1 MSQRRLT
8 GKTLSMAADHLLI
21 YRSFSIDELEIE
33 IQTLKQKYRSEFTSN
48 SGGGVSASRD
58 IQFVAEKLEAAVKAL
73 NEKRRKGI
81 NKTLAYFGST
91 R

>member
-1 MSQRRLT
+1 LT
-8 GKTLSMAADHLLI
+8 ERTLSMAADHLLI

-58 IQFVAEKLEAAVKAL
+58 IQFVAEKLESAVKAL
-73 NEKRRKGI
+73 NEKQRKRI
-81 NKTLAYFGST
+81 TKSLAYFGST